1 MTACTATRLMA
12 KRIHTTLGAQMRIG
26 AGLEIVF
33 LVVRRGLVLKVIP
46 GHAIGRWVAWTALRA
61 VTTWALRAGCA
72 VVRWTC
78 TMRGLSGVGA
88 AGRALRTGGW

>member
-1 MTACTATRLMA
+1 LTACTATGFMA

-33 LVVRRGLVLKVIP
+33 LVVRRGLVLKVVP
-46 GHAIGRWVAWTALRA
+46 RHAIGRRVAWPALRA
-61 VTTWALRAGCA
+61 VTAWALRAGCA

-88 AGRALRTGGW
+88 AGRALRAGGW

>member
-1 MTACTATRLMA
+1 MTACTAAGFMA

-33 LVVRRGLVLKVIP
+33 LVVRRGLMLEI
-46 GHAIGRWVAWTALRA
+46 ITRQTCRGRVARAALRA

-78 TMRGLSGVGA
+78 AMRGLSGVWA
-88 AGRALRTGGW
+88 AGRALRAGGW